1 MKLNDKQKQFL
12 VDNDYI
18 TTKVLDSLTHKGWER
33 YFIENFE
40 WKLDLHLNN
49 WGMNDLVLIDRENDI
64 TYDIMLNFQGNDL
77 QELLLIK

>member
-1 MKLNDKQKQFL
+1 MKLNDRQKQFL

-49 WGMNDLVLIDRENDI
+49 WGMNDLVLTDRENDI
-64 TYDIMLNFQGNDL
+64 TYDVMLNFQGNDL